1 MKIQVF
7 KLYNVTIDGFK
18 GCAATRTDCPE
29 YAFICLNMGLS
40 PEEQQKTIRHELYHI
55 LSGHVLRVMDQDGKE
70 RQQAEQDAER
80 HETDTTLDR
89 IIKDACLL
97 ENAVAVDYQ
106 KPTEL
111 IFPQGV

>member
-1 MKIQVF
+1 MKIQLF

-29 YAFICLNMGLS
+29 YAFIWLNMGLS
-40 PEEQQKTIRHELYHI
+40 PEEQRKTIRHELWHV
-55 LSGHVLRVMDQDGKE
+55 LSGDVLRVMDQDGKE
-70 RQQAEQDAER
+70 RKQAEQEAER

-89 IIKDACLL
+89 IIRDARLL
-97 ENAVAVDYQ
+97 ENAVTVDCQ

-111 IFPQGV
+111 IFPRGV